1 MTDPYY
7 IDLEGFSLERLRR
20 IFETQEVLPARQV
33 LKEDIAGRFGVLAAH
48 GIQSLGDVVA
58 ALKTKARIE
67 AFAEQSGLP
76 RDYLV
81 ILGREARSYLPK
93 LVYLRDI
100 LGVDPEHVEALSAV
114 GIRHSKHLFERG
126 RTAADREALSEETGV
141 PPEDLLEL
149 VKLSDLARVRGMG
162 PAFVR
167 LFYEGGADTIE
178 TLARWNP
185 EALWEALHNLNRERG
200 ITSVV
205 PPLKDLVQYVE
216 MAQDLPKMIE
226 YE

>member
-1 MTDPYY
+1 MADPYY
-7 IDLEGFSLERLRR
+7 INLEEFGLERLRH
-20 IFETQEVLPARQV
+20 IFETREVLPARQV
-33 LKEDIAGRFGVLAAH
+33 LKDDIAGRFQVLAAL
-48 GIQSLGDVVA
+48 GIRNLADLVA

-67 AFAEQSGLP
+67 AFANESGLP
-76 RDYLV
+76 RDYLIV
-81 ILGREARSYLPK
+81 LGREVRSYLPK

-100 LGVDPEHVEALSAV
+100 LGVDPEHVEGLDAA
-114 GIRHSKHLFERG
+114 GIKHSKHLFERG
-126 RTAADREALSEETGV
+126 RTAADREALSAATGV
-141 PPEDLLEL
+141 PPADLLEL

-178 TLARWNP
+178 KLSRWDPEELSETLHA
-185 EALWEALHNLNRERG
+185 LNRQRR

-205 PPLKDLVQYVE
+205 PSLKDVRQYVE
-216 MAQDLPKMIE
+216 MAQDLAKVVE